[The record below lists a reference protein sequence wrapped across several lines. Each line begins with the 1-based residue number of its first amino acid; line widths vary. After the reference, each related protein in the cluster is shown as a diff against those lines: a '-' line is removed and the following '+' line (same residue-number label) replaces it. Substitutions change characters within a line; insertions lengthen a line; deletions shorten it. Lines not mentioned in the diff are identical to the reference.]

1 MPSSREVDTPSDS
14 IQDQIPAERIYGTK
28 QSVSPAQRFMKSTYY
43 SYKGLRSTLLREQA
57 FRFEVYAL
65 VLSIPLSTLFAR
77 SALEY
82 LMLIGSVVAVMIV
95 ELLNTGIE
103 TIVDRV
109 GVEHHE
115 LSGRAKDAAS
125 AAVFLSILL
134 SASTWAV
141 IAIF

>member
-1 MPSSREVDTPSDS
+1 MPSRDMNSMGTNPEEKSYGIKRS
-14 IQDQIPAERIYGTK
+14 I
-28 QSVSPAQRFMKSTYY
+28 SPFKRFSNSTYY
-43 SYKGLRSTLLREQA
+43 SYKGLRSALYHEQA

-65 VLSIPLSTLFAR
+65 AIAIPLSTLIAN

-82 LMLIGSVVAVMIV
+82 LLLLGSMVFVMIV

-103 TIVDRV
+103 NIVDRI

-115 LSGRAKDAAS
+115 LSGRAKDTGS

-134 SASTWAV
+134 SASAW
-141 IAIF
+141 ILLAIY